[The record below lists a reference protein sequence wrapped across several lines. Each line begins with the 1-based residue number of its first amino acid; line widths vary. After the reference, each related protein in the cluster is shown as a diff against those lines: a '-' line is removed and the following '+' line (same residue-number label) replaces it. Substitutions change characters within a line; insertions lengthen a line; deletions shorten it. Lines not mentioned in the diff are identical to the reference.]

1 MKKTFALEEL
11 DCANCA
17 AKLERA
23 VAKIEGVRSVT
34 VSFLTQKLTLEA
46 DDGQFDEIFEQVVKT
61 FRKIEPDW
69 RHQALNGRE
78 KRGHMSKKQKRILIR
93 ILIAAA
99 LTAGAWLAP
108 LDGVWKA
115 AAFAAPYLV
124 IGCDV
129 LWGSLRNILH
139 GQVFDEM
146 FLMSVAT
153 LGAFAIGEYPE
164 AAAVMLFYQIV
175 SCFRASRWGRAG
187 APSPR

>member
-1 MKKTFALEEL
+1 
-11 DCANCA
+11 
-17 AKLERA
+17 
-23 VAKIEGVRSVT
+23 
-34 VSFLTQKLTLEA
+34 
-46 DDGQFDEIFEQVVKT
+46 
-61 FRKIEPDW
+61 
-69 RHQALNGRE
+69 
-78 KRGHMSKKQKRILIR
+78 MSKKQKRILIR

-164 AAAVMLFYQIV
+164 AAAVMLFYQIGELFQSV
-175 SCFRASRWGRAG
+175 AVGKSRRSIAALMDIRPDHAVVLRDGAEVTLPPDEVQLGETLLVRPGDRVPLDGEILEGRTTLG
-187 APSPR
+187 R